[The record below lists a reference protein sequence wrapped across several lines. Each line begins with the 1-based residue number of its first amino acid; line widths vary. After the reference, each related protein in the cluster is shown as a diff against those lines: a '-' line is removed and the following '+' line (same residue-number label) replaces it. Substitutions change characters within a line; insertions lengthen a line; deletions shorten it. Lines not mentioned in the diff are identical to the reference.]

1 MKIEKLFA
9 IAVALLIATAVF
21 MTGCA
26 TEAPSIALTQ
36 ATTQASTGEASTDEP
51 TTEPLSGKLN
61 ISGST
66 SMLELVQELAAKF
79 MEVNNGVTIDVQGG
93 GSGVGLQNV
102 VDGLSDIGNSS
113 STLKD
118 SDKEKGLIGTEI
130 ALDGVAVIVNP
141 KNPLTDLSEENIV
154 KIFKGEITNWKDVG
168 GADHTITVVNRE
180 ASSGTREAMGKLF
193 GLVEKDAAG
202 KTVELFTEKAIE
214 QNSGGGVITTVAGD
228 EFAIGYVS
236 IGSVKD
242 SIKAL
247 AVDGVT
253 ASKVTILDGT
263 YKYWRPFV
271 MATKGDAQGLAKT
284 FLEWCVNDPAAQEI
298 VNHKFIAIAEK
309 K

>member
-1 MKIEKLFA
+1 MNMKKLLA
-9 IAVALLIATAVF
+9 IAAAVVMTATVF

-26 TEAPSIALTQ
+26 TT
-36 ATTQASTGEASTDEP
+36 ATTVVPTQASTQAA
-51 TTEPLSGKLN
+51 TEPLSGKLN

-66 SMLELVQELAAKF
+66 SMLELVQELASKF
-79 MEVNNGVTIDVQGG
+79 MDVNNGVTVDVQGG

-102 VDGLSDIGNSS
+102 LDGLSDIGNSS

-118 SDKEKGLIGTEI
+118 SDNQKGLVGVDI
-130 ALDGVAVIVNP
+130 AMDGVAVIVNP
-141 KNPLTDLSEENIV
+141 KNTLSDLSEDSIV

-168 GADHTITVVNRE
+168 GADHAITVVNRE

-202 KTVELFTEKAIE
+202 KTIELFTEKAIE

-247 AVDGVT
+247 AVDGIA
-253 ASKVTILDGT
+253 ASKATILDGT

-271 MATKGDAQGLAKT
+271 MATKGEAQGLAKT
-284 FLEWCVNDPAAQEI
+284 FLEWCINDLAAQEI